1 VQTAP
6 RGQGGLPW
14 RLRLTDML
22 GSALRHW
29 QGGPEVEESEPAA
42 QQGGRP
48 DGCTAELEGGP
59 RGTDSR
65 QLARRL
71 SVAIARDG
79 LARVPSCRG
88 ARKQRD
94 S

>member
-6 RGQGGLPW
+6 RGQGGMPW

-42 QQGGRP
+42 QQGWAAGWLHGGAGRR
-48 DGCTAELEGGP
+48 A
-59 RGTDSR
+59 
-65 QLARRL
+65 AWN
-71 SVAIARDG
+71 
-79 LARVPSCRG
+79 
-88 ARKQRD
+88 
-94 S
+94 